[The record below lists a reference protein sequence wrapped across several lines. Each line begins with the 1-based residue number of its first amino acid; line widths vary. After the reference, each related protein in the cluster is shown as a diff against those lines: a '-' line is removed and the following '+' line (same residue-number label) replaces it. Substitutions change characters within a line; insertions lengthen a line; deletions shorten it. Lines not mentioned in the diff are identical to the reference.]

1 MKNFLYVL
9 FSVLFLGVCQGQEV
23 NKYEY
28 VIVDSQFGFV
38 KKVDGYDTSTL
49 TKFLFNKLG
58 YKAYLD
64 TDETPEN
71 LTLNTNRC
79 KALFATAVSKSNW
92 LTTRIIIELRDC
104 NNKLIYT
111 SEVGESRIKDYK
123 RSYRQ
128 AFRNAFQSVSKLNY
142 KFDKSLV
149 TTTNETPNVEKTVVT
164 PKKEV
169 KKPKIITKKTTPS
182 NENLKG
188 VSLLYAQK
196 NSNGYQ
202 LANKKSEVLF
212 VLLNTSQENKFII
225 KDKNGTLTKSG
236 SIWIAEY
243 YKNGKLITE
252 NYQIKF

>member
-9 FSVLFLGVCQGQEV
+9 FLFLFFGVSQGQNV

-38 KKVDGYDTSTL
+38 KKVDGFETSSL

-71 LTLNTNRC
+71 LSLNANRC
-79 KALFATAVSKSNW
+79 KALFAKATSKSNW
-92 LTTRIIIELRDC
+92 LTTKIVIELRDC
-104 NNKLIYT
+104 NNKLIFA
-111 SEVGESRIKDYK
+111 SEAGESRIKDYK

-128 AFRNAFQSVSKLNY
+128 AIRNAFQSVRSLNY
-142 KFDKSLV
+142 KYDESLA
-149 TTTNETPNVEKTVVT
+149 TTTSETLVVEKPITK

-169 KKPKIITKKTTPS
+169 KKSTIITDK
-182 NENLKG
+182 
-188 VSLLYAQK
+188 VSVVKEEVKRVSKLNAQK
-196 NSNGYQ
+196 NENGYQ
-202 LANKKSEVLF
+202 LINTKSEVLF

-225 KDKNGTLTKSG
+225 KDKNGTLTKIG
-236 SIWIAEY
+236 NIWVAEY
-243 YKNGKLITE
+243 YKKGKLVTE
-252 NYQIKF
+252 KYQIKF